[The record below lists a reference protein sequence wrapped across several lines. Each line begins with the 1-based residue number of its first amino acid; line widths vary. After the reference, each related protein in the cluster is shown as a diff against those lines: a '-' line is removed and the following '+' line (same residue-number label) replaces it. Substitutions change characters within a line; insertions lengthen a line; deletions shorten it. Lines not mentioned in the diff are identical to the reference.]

1 MKSLLVN
8 RQDLKHNIRVIKDIA
23 EKNGRNDN
31 HKPLQIIAVVKGN
44 GYGLGLV
51 KYANF
56 LIDNGINF
64 LAVSTTEEAIKL
76 REAGITTRI
85 LMLSSTAI
93 EKEVELLV
101 SYNIIIS
108 IGSKDALQTANKI
121 AHKLN
126 KTIEAHLKI
135 DTGFGRYGFCYDKK
149 EEMLE
154 ALKGA
159 TKTEETDS
167 IDKANNTDKAEKTSN
182 TDKTNNTENI
192 KITGT
197 FSHLSLAFYEKDK
210 FSKKQF
216 ERFIDCIE
224 FLKENKIDTGML
236 HISNSSAFLKY
247 KEMRL
252 NAVRVGSAFLGRLS
266 IPNIYGLKR
275 IGYLKSNVAEIKTLE
290 KRYNVGYS
298 NSYTTKVPT
307 KIAIIPCGYAD
318 GFNVSVQRDMFRIRD
333 KLRYIVRD
341 MKDYFKKQDLQVEIN
356 GQKCKVLGRIGMFHV
371 SADITGK
378 DVNINDEV
386 LFNVN
391 PMYVDSSIRR
401 EYR

>member
-1 MKSLLVN
+1 MKSLLIS
-8 RQDLKHNIRVIKDIA
+8 RQDLKHNIKTIKDIA

-51 KYANF
+51 QYSNF

-93 EKEVELLV
+93 EKEVELLATN
-101 SYNIIIS
+101 NIIIT
-108 IGSKDALQTANKI
+108 IGSKDTMKV
-121 AHKLN
+121 AHKVAGKLN

-149 EEMLE
+149 EDMVE
-154 ALKGA
+154 ALKQVFSQENS
-159 TKTEETDS
+159 TE
-167 IDKANNTDKAEKTSN
+167 A
-182 TDKTNNTENI
+182 NI

-197 FSHLSLAFYEKDK
+197 FSHFSLAFYEKDK

-216 ERFIDCIE
+216 DRFIDCIE
-224 FLKENKIDTGML
+224 YLKKNGIETGML
-236 HISNSSAFLKY
+236 HICNSSAFLKY

-290 KRYNVGYS
+290 EGHNVGYS
-298 NSYTTKVPT
+298 NSYTTKAQT
-307 KIAIIPCGYAD
+307 KIALVPCGYAD
-318 GFNVSVQRDMFRIRD
+318 GFNVSVQRDMFRLRD

-341 MKDYFKKQDLQVEIN
+341 TKDYFKKQELYVKIN
-356 GQKCKVLGRIGMFHV
+356 EQKCKVLGRIGMYHV

-386 LFNVN
+386 LFEVN
-391 PMYVDSSIRR
+391 PMYVDSGIRR
-401 EYR
+401 EYK

>member
-51 KYANF
+51 QYSNF

-76 REAGITTRI
+76 REAGVTTRI
-85 LMLSSTAI
+85 IMLSSTAI
-93 EKEVELLV
+93 EKEVELLANN
-101 SYNIIIS
+101 NIIIS
-108 IGSKDALQTANKI
+108 IGSKDALQIAQKVAN
-121 AHKLN
+121 KLN

-149 EEMLE
+149 EDMIQ
-154 ALKGA
+154 ALKEA
-159 TKTEETDS
+159 TKTDKADKTDKSEKIDKNNKTTDS
-167 IDKANNTDKAEKTSN
+167 V
-182 TDKTNNTENI
+182 

-197 FSHLSLAFYEKDK
+197 FSHFSLAFYEKDK
-210 FSKKQF
+210 FSKQQF
-216 ERFIDCIE
+216 DRFIDCVE
-224 FLKENKIDTGML
+224 FLKQNGIETGML
-236 HISNSSAFLKY
+236 HICNSSAFLKY

-266 IPNIYGLKR
+266 IPNIYGLKK

-290 KRYNVGYS
+290 KGYNIGYS
-298 NSYTTKVPT
+298 NSYTTKQQT
-307 KIAIIPCGYAD
+307 KIAIVPCGYAD
-318 GFNVSVQRDMFRIRD
+318 GFNVSVGRDMFRKRD
-333 KLRYIVRD
+333 RLRYIVRD
-341 MKDYFKKQDLQVEIN
+341 IKDSFKKQDLYVEIN

-378 DVNINDEV
+378 SVKINDEV
-386 LFNVN
+386 IFNVS